1 VSHRITC
8 PHCAAPLRLPEGLAA
23 AFGYCPRCQG
33 KVPNPDAP
41 PGDPATALSARPVFA
56 LDDDLGPE
64 THRSNRGL
72 LYLTLL
78 LFFGVFF
85 GGGLSGLI
93 GSTQRGRLG
102 GLDAA
107 LSGVMITLTV
117 FAVLFLPVLL
127 VWLIRA
133 RFVKRAAPD
142 GYGRVVLIVVF
153 WILFSAM
160 AGAAAFML
168 FFLACLGGLAG
179 GNAVR

>member
-1 VSHRITC
+1 MSHRITC

-33 KVPNPDAP
+33 QVPNPGAP
-41 PGDPATALSARPVFA
+41 PGDPAADVSARPVFA
-56 LDDDLGPE
+56 VDDDLGPE
-64 THRSNRGL
+64 PRRSNRGL

-93 GSTQRGRLG
+93 GSTKRGLS
-102 GLDAA
+102 GLDTA
-107 LSGVMITLTV
+107 LQGLMITLTV
-117 FAVLFLPVLL
+117 FALVFLPVLL

-160 AGAAAFML
+160 AGAAAFVL
-168 FFLACLGGLAG
+168 FFLACLGGMAG
-179 GNAVR
+179 GDAVR

>member
-1 VSHRITC
+1 MSHRITC

-33 KVPNPDAP
+33 KVPNPGAP
-41 PGDPATALSARPVFA
+41 PGDLAADVSARPVFA

-78 LFFGVFF
+78 LFFGVFV

-93 GSTQRGRLG
+93 GSTGGARLG

-107 LSGVMITLTV
+107 VNGLAITLTV
-117 FAVLFLPVLL
+117 FALVFLPVLL
-127 VWLIRA
+127 FWLTRA

-179 GNAVR
+179 GDAVR

>member
-8 PHCAAPLRLPEGLAA
+8 PHCAAPLRLPEDLAA

-33 KVPNPDAP
+33 KVPNPGAP
-41 PGDPATALSARPVFA
+41 PGNPTADMSARPVFA
-56 LDDDLGPE
+56 LDDDLGPD
-64 THRSNRGL
+64 TRRSNRGL

-78 LFFGVFF
+78 LFFGVFV
-85 GGGLSGLI
+85 GGGVSGLI
-93 GSTQRGRLG
+93 GSTKKELS
-102 GLDAA
+102 GLDTAIQG
-107 LSGVMITLTV
+107 LLITLSIYALV
-117 FAVLFLPVLL
+117 MLPVLL

-133 RFVKRAAPD
+133 RFVQRAAPD
-142 GYGRVVLIVVF
+142 GYGRLVLIVVF

-160 AGAAAFML
+160 AGGAAFML